1 MVLPLADSKNKL
13 TIIIDTRELKPFT
26 FTSIIPIPTTIVAT
40 LQTGDYSI
48 QGYENQITIERKSLV
63 DLFGTVG
70 KGRKRFEAE
79 LQRMVEYRFAA
90 VVVEAD
96 WVAVLRHPPTRS
108 RLNPKTIYASVI
120 AWQIRYGVHFWFC
133 PNREFAQKTTYRILD
148 RFYKD
153 NSGYGDKK
161 RF

>member
-1 MVLPLADSKNKL
+1 MPDNKL
-13 TIIIDTRELKPFT
+13 TIIIDTREQNPFL
-26 FTSIIPIPTTIVAT
+26 FTSIIPAPATVVST
-40 LQTGDYSI
+40 LQTGDYSL
-48 QGYENQITIERKSLV
+48 QGYENQITVERKSLN
-63 DLFGTVG
+63 DLFSTVG

-96 WVAVLRHPPTRS
+96 WLTVLRKPPTRS

-133 PNREFAQKTTYRILD
+133 PNREFAQKTTYRLLD

-153 NSGYGDKK
+153 NSDYGDKK

>member
-1 MVLPLADSKNKL
+1 MVRPLANPNNKL
-13 TIIIDTRELKPFT
+13 TIIIDTREQLSFT
-26 FTSIIPIPTTIVAT
+26 FATIVPIPATIVAT

-48 QGYENQITIERKSLV
+48 QGYENQITIERKSLT

-96 WVAVLRHPPTRS
+96 WVTVLRHPPTRS
-108 RLNPKTIYASVI
+108 RLNPKTIYTSVI

-133 PNREFAQKTTYRILD
+133 PNREFAQKTTYRLLD
-148 RFYKD
+148 RFYRD
-153 NSGYGDKK
+153 NADHGDKK
-161 RF
+161 RL